1 MKTTPSPQRRFFA
14 PEVVQTSG
22 MDCGPA
28 ALKSLLEGFG
38 VSASYGRLREAC
50 QTDVDG
56 TSIDTIENL
65 AIQLGL
71 NAEQIML
78 PLDHLLLAEA
88 DALPAIVVVRLP
100 NGFTHFVVAWRNHGD
115 RVVQVMDPAT
125 GRRWPTVK
133 QFLDTVYVHTFPV
146 PAAAWREYAG
156 TGDFLAPLRRRLA
169 DLGVEAQPFIEAALL
184 DSGWRGLATL
194 DAVVRL
200 TAALVESGGIR
211 AGDGAKPILDS
222 FISRANQADTIGD
235 GPIPT
240 AYWSVRPSAPDVPPD
255 ELELNLRGA
264 VLISVKGLRDAAE
277 QEEAPPLSPELAAAL
292 DEPPLRPERQLWQI
306 FKAEGLLRPAL
317 LVPAIFLAALGVLIE
332 AVLFRGL
339 IDLGQSLGVISQRAG
354 AMTAVLLFIAALLLL
369 QMRITAHAL
378 RLGRHLD
385 MRLRIAFLEKIP
397 RLRDQYFYS
406 RPTSD
411 MAKRSHSIHKMRNL
425 PNLSA
430 AFLRNIFTLILTT
443 IGIIWLS
450 PATAPVAIL
459 AAVAAIGF
467 PVAILPILMERD
479 LRARTHVGSLS
490 RFFLDSLLGL
500 VPVRAHGAE
509 RAIRREHESLL
520 VEWGRAAMGLF
531 NAIVLSEAGQAFL
544 GYASTIVILF
554 VHLRSGGEIGSVLLL
569 VYWVLSMPYLG
580 RETGLLLRR
589 YPTYRNVTLRL
600 MEPLGAPEDEATTA
614 DAIAAAPNPSAAQI
628 SLDGVSVVAAGNI
641 ILQGIDLQ
649 IEPGDHVAIIGPS
662 GAGKSSLV
670 GLLLGWHRPARGD
683 LRVDGRP
690 LDADQLA
697 QLRQSTAWVDPAV
710 HLWNRSFLNNLYYG
724 ATPDSAAQPLPNV
737 LEQADLLAV
746 LRKLPQGL
754 QTPLGEAGGLVSGGE
769 GQRVRLGRAMLRP
782 DVRLAILDEPFRGL
796 GREQRGD
803 MLKRARQLWQ
813 DSTLLCITHDVGET
827 LSFERVIILDKGQ
840 VVEDGRPTT
849 LSIDP
854 NSRYSA
860 MLKAEEQV
868 RQTLWS
874 GDEWR
879 RLRLENGRLTELT
892 TDLSG
897 LGRRQN
903 E

>member
-1 MKTTPSPQRRFFA
+1 
-14 PEVVQTSG
+14 

-38 VSASYGRLREAC
+38 VSVSYGRLREAC

-65 AIQLGL
+65 ANQLGL

-78 PLDHLLLAEA
+78 PLDHLLLAET

-115 RVVQVMDPAT
+115 RLVQVMDPAT

-133 QFLDTVYVHTFPV
+133 QFLDTVYLHTFPV
-146 PAAAWREYAG
+146 PAAAWRSYAA

-169 DLGVEAQPFIEAALL
+169 DLGLEPQPFIQPALQ
-184 DSGWRGLATL
+184 DVSWRGLATL
-194 DAVVRL
+194 DAAVRL

-211 AGDGAKPILDS
+211 AGEQARPILDS
-222 FISRANQADTIGD
+222 FISRTKQANTIDD
-235 GPIPT
+235 GPIP
-240 AYWSVRPSAPDVPPD
+240 ASYWSVRPSSPPD
-255 ELELNLRGA
+255 APPDDQELAMRGA
-264 VLISVKGLRDAAE
+264 VLISVNGLRAEAE
-277 QEEAPPLSPELAAAL
+277 QETMPPLSSELAAAL
-292 DEPPLRPERQLWQI
+292 SEPPPRPERQLWQI
-306 FKAEGLLRPAL
+306 FKSEGLLQPAL
-317 LVPAIFLAALGVLIE
+317 LIPAVFLAAMGVLIE

-339 IDLGQSLGVISQRAG
+339 IDLGQSLGVISQRG
-354 AMTAVLLFIAALLLL
+354 GVMTAVFLFVIGLLLL

-378 RLGRHLD
+378 RLGRQLD

-397 RLRDQYFYS
+397 RLRDQYFHS

-411 MAKRSHSIHKMRNL
+411 MAQRSHFIYKMRDM
-425 PNLSA
+425 PNMSV

-450 PATAPVAIL
+450 PKTAPLAVL
-459 AAVAAIGF
+459 AAVVAIGF
-467 PVAILPILMERD
+467 PVAILPMLNERD
-479 LRARTHVGSLS
+479 LRVQTHVGSLS

-500 VPVRAHGAE
+500 APVRAHGAE
-509 RAIRREHESLL
+509 RAMRREHESLL

-531 NAIVLSEAGQAFL
+531 NAIVLSEGGQAFL
-544 GYASTIVILF
+544 GYVSAIVILF
-554 VHLRSGGEIGSVLLL
+554 YHLKGGGEIGSVLLL
-569 VYWVLSMPYLG
+569 VYWVLSLPNLG

-600 MEPLGAPEDEATTA
+600 AEPLGAPEDES
-614 DAIAAAPNPSAAQI
+614 AAAEEAAVQPNPSAAEI
-628 SLDGVSVVAAGNI
+628 SLEGVGVVAAGNI
-641 ILQGIDLQ
+641 ILQGIDLH
-649 IEPGDHVAIIGPS
+649 IAPGDHVAIIGPS
-662 GAGKSSLV
+662 GAGKSSLT
-670 GLLLGWHRPARGD
+670 GLLLGWHRPARGS

-697 QLRQSTAWVDPAV
+697 QLRQNTAWVDPAIQ
-710 HLWNRSFLNNLYYG
+710 LWNRPFLDNLYYG
-724 ATPDSAAQPLPNV
+724 ASPDSAAQPLPQV

-754 QTPLGEAGGLVSGGE
+754 QTSLGEAGGLVSGGE

-782 DVRLAILDEPFRGL
+782 NVRLAILDEPFRGL
-796 GREQRGD
+796 GRDQRGE

-813 DSTLLCITHDVGET
+813 NATLLCITHDVSET
-827 LSFERVIILDKGQ
+827 LSFERVIVLEGGRI
-840 VVEDGRPTT
+840 VEDGRPQS
-849 LSIDP
+849 LAVDP

-874 GDEWR
+874 GDKWR
-879 RLRLENGRLTELT
+879 RLRLENGRLTELAVEGKH
-892 TDLSG
+892 D
-897 LGRRQN
+897 
-903 E
+903 